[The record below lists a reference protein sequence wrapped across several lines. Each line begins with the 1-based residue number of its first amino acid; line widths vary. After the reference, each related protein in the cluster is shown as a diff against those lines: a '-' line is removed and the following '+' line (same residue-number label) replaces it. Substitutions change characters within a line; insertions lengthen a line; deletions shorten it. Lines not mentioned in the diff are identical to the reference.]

1 MIGSIHPQ
9 VIHAHAPFVD
19 ANIFTFI
26 SLVFFVKNALFLLR
40 GHRLSLLP
48 LVNSHGW
55 IDTLGVHW
63 RHLSGWYPI
72 LLIAVVGI
80 MQRTTS
86 DFIPV

>member
-26 SLVFFVKNALFLLR
+26 S
-40 GHRLSLLP
+40 LSLLP